1 MSFYSILSTPRD
13 QISNQLPKDE
23 TYLLDVDNPLVIP
36 INTKVR
42 FLVTSNDV
50 IHAWWVPDFAVKK
63 DAIPG
68 FINETWAIVE
78 EPGIYRGQCAELCG
92 IEHGFMPV
100 VVHAV
105 EREEYDAWYAQKQ
118 EEART
123 TRAMANNVVTL
134 EDSLAQGEQ
143 VYSRNC
149 VACHQAGGTGLPPAF
164 PALAGSDVVNGDL
177 EANINLLINGVP
189 GTAMQAFGN
198 QLNPIELAAVVTY
211 IRNSF
216 GNATGDL
223 VQPAAV
229 NTLIQA
235 AQ

>member
-1 MSFYSILSTPRD
+1 ME
-13 QISNQLPKDE
+13 KDE

-42 FLVTSNDV
+42 FLLTSNDV
-50 IHAWWVPDFAVKK
+50 IHAWWVPDFAVKR

-105 EREEYDAWYAQKQ
+105 EREEYDAWYAAKQ
-118 EEART
+118 DASRLARE
-123 TRAMANNVVTL
+123 MANNVVTL
-134 EDSLAQGEQ
+134 SESLEAGEQ
-143 VYSRNC
+143 IYTTTC
-149 VACHQAGGTGLPPAF
+149 IACHQPNGTGLPPAF
-164 PALAGSDVVNGDL
+164 PALAGSSVVTGDL

-189 GTAMQAFGN
+189 GTAMAAYGR
-198 QLNPIELAAVVTY
+198 QLSPVQLAAVVTY

-216 GNATGDL
+216 GNTTGDL